1 MYLKLEICV
10 FSFIPFLSALHA
22 YNDICCR
29 LEFIGHLHNS
39 CLHLLWPLL
48 GIKESM
54 LQWILLSVGY
64 NYLSDDLMGE

>member
-10 FSFIPFLSALHA
+10 FSFIPFLSAMHA

-29 LEFIGHLHNS
+29 VKFICYLHNS
-39 CLHLLWPLL
+39 CLHLLRPLL
-48 GIKESM
+48 GIKESV

-64 NYLSDDLMGE
+64 NYLCDDLMGG